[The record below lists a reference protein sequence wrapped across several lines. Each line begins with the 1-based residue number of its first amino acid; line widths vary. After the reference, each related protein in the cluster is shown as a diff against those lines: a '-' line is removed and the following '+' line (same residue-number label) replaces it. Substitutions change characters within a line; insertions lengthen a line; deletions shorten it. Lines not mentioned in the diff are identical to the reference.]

1 MTTRIMFN
9 GKEYPSAE
17 AMPEDVRKVY
27 QQALAQLA
35 DADHNGIP
43 DALEHGGA
51 GNVIGIQN
59 SSITV
64 NGKTYGSVGE
74 MPALVR
80 FLYEQAMGQLDP
92 NRAGAPGAPGVLGAL
107 GALGAPYAPDAPE
120 GSLPKVNSEPAPAA
134 DEPFM
139 RALDQTESV
148 LSTILVILLAA
159 AAGAV
164 IVFGSWMMTHMG
176 ESERSQGGLLYLG
189 LALAV
194 VLGAIASGLVNV
206 WWRKRR

>member
-9 GKEYPSAE
+9 GQEYASAE

-43 DALEHGGA
+43 DVLERGGP

-92 NRAGAPGAPGVLGAL
+92 DRAGALG
-107 GALGAPYAPDAPE
+107 GLGAPYAPE
-120 GSLPKVNSEPAPAA
+120 GSVPKANGEPAPAA
-134 DEPFM
+134 DAPFM
-139 RALDQTESV
+139 RALEQTESV
-148 LSTILVILLAA
+148 LSTILVIVLAA

-164 IVFGSWMMTHMG
+164 IVFGSWMISHMD
-176 ESERSQGGLLYLG
+176 ESSRSQGGVLYVG
-189 LALAV
+189 LAMVV
-194 VLGAIASGLVNV
+194 VLGAIAGGFINL
-206 WWRKRR
+206 WWRRQG

>member
-9 GKEYPSAE
+9 GQEYASAE

-43 DALEHGGA
+43 DVLERGGA
-51 GNVIGIQN
+51 GTVIGIQN

-92 NRAGAPGAPGVLGAL
+92 NRAGALAAL
-107 GALGAPYAPDAPE
+107 GGLGAPSAADGPA
-120 GSLPKVNSEPAPAA
+120 GSVPKVGGEPATGVEPPPDVDA
-134 DEPFM
+134 PFM
-139 RALDQTESV
+139 RALDQTENV

-159 AAGAV
+159 A
-164 IVFGSWMMTHMG
+164 
-176 ESERSQGGLLYLG
+176 
-189 LALAV
+189 
-194 VLGAIASGLVNV
+194 
-206 WWRKRR
+206 

>member
-1 MTTRIMFN
+1 MATRIMFN
-9 GKEYPSAE
+9 GQEYASAE

-35 DADHNGIP
+35 DSDHNGIP
-43 DALEHGGA
+43 DVLERGGT

-92 NRAGAPGAPGVLGAL
+92 NRAGALGAL
-107 GALGAPYAPDAPE
+107 GGLGTP
-120 GSLPKVNSEPAPAA
+120 PAA
-134 DEPFM
+134 DEPVGSVPKAGDEPAPGVDAPFM

-148 LSTILVILLAA
+148 LSTVLLVLLAA

-164 IVFGSWMMTHMG
+164 IVFGSWMLTHMS
-176 ESERSQGGLLYLG
+176 ESERSQGGTLYVG
-189 LALAV
+189 LALMV
-194 VLGAIASGLVNV
+194 VLGAIAGGLVNA
-206 WWRKRR
+206 WRRKQK

>member
-9 GKEYPSAE
+9 GQEYASAE

-35 DADHNGIP
+35 DAGHSGIP
-43 DALEHGGA
+43 DVLERGGA

-64 NGKTYGSVGE
+64 NGKTYGSVAE
-74 MPALVR
+74 MPAL
-80 FLYEQAMGQLDP
+80 
-92 NRAGAPGAPGVLGAL
+92 NR
-107 GALGAPYAPDAPE
+107 
-120 GSLPKVNSEPAPAA
+120 EPASAA
-134 DEPFM
+134 DEDLM
-139 RALDQTESV
+139 RALDQSENV

-164 IVFGSWMMTHMG
+164 IVFGSWMITHMD
-176 ESERSQGGLLYLG
+176 ESSRSQGGVLYVS
-189 LALAV
+189 LAMVV
-194 VLGAIASGLVNV
+194 VLGAIAGGFINL
-206 WWRKRR
+206 WWRRQR

>member
-1 MTTRIMFN
+1 MTTRIFFN
-9 GKEYPSAE
+9 GQEYASAE
-17 AMPEDVRKVY
+17 AMPEDVRKAY

-35 DADHNGIP
+35 DTDRNGIP
-43 DALEHGGA
+43 DVLERGGP
-51 GNVIGIQN
+51 GNVIGIQS

-64 NGKTYGSVGE
+64 NGKSYGSVGE

-92 NRAGAPGAPGVLGAL
+92 HLAGAL
-107 GALGAPYAPDAPE
+107 GGPTAPSAPDGPE
-120 GSLPKVNSEPAPAA
+120 GSLPKMNSEPAPGA
-134 DEPFM
+134 DEPFI

-164 IVFGSWMMTHMG
+164 IVFGSWMITHMDA
-176 ESERSQGGLLYLG
+176 SERSQGGVLYVG
-189 LALAV
+189 LAMAV
-194 VLGAIASGLVNV
+194 VLGAIASGFMNL
-206 WWRKRR
+206 WWRRKPK

>member
-1 MTTRIMFN
+1 MTTRILFN
-9 GKEYPSAE
+9 GREYASAE

-43 DALEHGGA
+43 DVLERGGP
-51 GNVIGIQN
+51 GNVIGIQS

-64 NGKTYGSVGE
+64 NGKSYGSVAE

-92 NRAGAPGAPGVLGAL
+92 DRAGAL
-107 GALGAPYAPDAPE
+107 GALSGLRAPSAPDGPA
-120 GSLPKVNSEPAPAA
+120 GSLPAVNSEPAPAA
-134 DEPFM
+134 DQPFI

-159 AAGAV
+159 VAGAV
-164 IVFGSWMMTHMG
+164 IVFGSWMITHMD
-176 ESERSQGGLLYLG
+176 ESERSQGGVLYVG
-189 LALAV
+189 LAMAV
-194 VLGAIASGLVNV
+194 VLGAIASGFINL
-206 WWRKRR
+206 WWRRRQK

>member
-9 GKEYPSAE
+9 GQEYASAE

-43 DALEHGGA
+43 DVLERGGA

-80 FLYEQAMGQLDP
+80 FLYEQAMRQLDP
-92 NRAGAPGAPGVLGAL
+92 NRAGALG
-107 GALGAPYAPDAPE
+107 GLGAPYAPDAPE
-120 GSLPKVNSEPAPAA
+120 GLVPKANREPAPAA
-134 DEPFM
+134 DQGLM

-148 LSTILVILLAA
+148 LSTVLVILLAA
-159 AAGAV
+159 AAGGV
-164 IVFGSWMMTHMG
+164 IVFGSWMITHMDA
-176 ESERSQGGLLYLG
+176 SERSQGGVLYVG
-189 LALAV
+189 LAMAV
-194 VLGAIASGLVNV
+194 VLGAIASGFINI
-206 WWRKRR
+206 WWRRQR

>member
-9 GKEYPSAE
+9 GQEYTSAE
-17 AMPEDVRKVY
+17 AMPEEVRKVY

-43 DALEHGGA
+43 DVLERGGA
-51 GNVIGIQN
+51 QNVIGIQN

-80 FLYEQAMGQLDP
+80 FIYEQAMGQLDP
-92 NRAGAPGAPGVLGAL
+92 NRAGALSAL
-107 GALGAPYAPDAPE
+107 GGLGGPYAPDAPE
-120 GSLPKVNSEPAPAA
+120 ASLPKVNRGPISPA
-134 DEPFM
+134 DEGLM

-164 IVFGSWMMTHMG
+164 IVFGSWMITHMD
-176 ESERSQGGLLYLG
+176 ESERSQGGALYVG
-189 LALAV
+189 VAMVV
-194 VLGAIASGLVNV
+194 VLGAIASGFMNI
-206 WWRKRR
+206 WWRRRRQT

>member
-1 MTTRIMFN
+1 MFSN
-9 GKEYPSAE
+9 A
-17 AMPEDVRKVY
+17 A
-27 QQALAQLA
+27 
-35 DADHNGIP
+35 
-43 DALEHGGA
+43 A

-92 NRAGAPGAPGVLGAL
+92 NRASAL
-107 GALGAPYAPDAPE
+107 GALGGLGALGVPSAPGAPE
-120 GSLPKVNSEPAPAA
+120 GSVPKLNGELTPAA
-134 DEPFM
+134 DAPFM

-164 IVFGSWMMTHMG
+164 MVFGSWMITHMD
-176 ESERSQGGLLYLG
+176 ESERSQGGVLYVG
-189 LALAV
+189 LAMAV
-194 VLGAIASGLVNV
+194 VLGAIASGFINL
-206 WWRKRR
+206 WWRRRR

>member
-1 MTTRIMFN
+1 
-9 GKEYPSAE
+9 
-17 AMPEDVRKVY
+17 VRKVY

-43 DALEHGGA
+43 DVLERGGA

-64 NGKTYGSVGE
+64 NGKAYGSVGE

-80 FLYEQAMGQLDP
+80 FIYDQAMGQLDP

-107 GALGAPYAPDAPE
+107 AALGAPSAPDAPE
-120 GSLPKVNSEPAPAA
+120 GSLPKVSSEPAPAV

-164 IVFGSWMMTHMG
+164 IVFGSWMITHMSA
-176 ESERSQGGLLYLG
+176 SERSQGGALYVG
-189 LALAV
+189 LAMVV
-194 VLGAIASGLVNV
+194 VLGAIAGGFINL
-206 WWRKRR
+206 WWRRRR

>member
-9 GKEYPSAE
+9 GQEYASAE

-43 DALEHGGA
+43 DVLERGGA

-64 NGKTYGSVGE
+64 NGKTYGSVAE

-92 NRAGAPGAPGVLGAL
+92 DRAGAL
-107 GALGAPYAPDAPE
+107 GALGGLGALVAPYAPDAPE
-120 GSLPKVNSEPAPAA
+120 GSVPKVNGEPAPAA
-134 DEPFM
+134 AAPFM

-164 IVFGSWMMTHMG
+164 IVFGSWMITHMD
-176 ESERSQGGLLYLG
+176 ESERSQGGVLYVG
-189 LALAV
+189 LAMAV
-194 VLGAIASGLVNV
+194 VLGAIASGFINL
-206 WWRKRR
+206 WWRRRR

>member
-1 MTTRIMFN
+1 MFN
-9 GKEYPSAE
+9 GQEYASAE
-17 AMPEDVRKVY
+17 TMPEDVRKVY

-43 DALEHGGA
+43 DVLERGGA

-92 NRAGAPGAPGVLGAL
+92 NRAGALGAL
-107 GALGAPYAPDAPE
+107 GALGAPDAPE
-120 GSLPKVNSEPAPAA
+120 GSLPKVNREPASAA
-134 DEPFM
+134 DEGLM
-139 RALDQTESV
+139 RALDQSENV
-148 LSTILVILLAA
+148 LSTVLVVLLAA

-164 IVFGSWMMTHMG
+164 IVFGSWMITHMS
-176 ESERSQGGLLYLG
+176 ESERSQGGVFYVG
-189 LALAV
+189 LAMV
-194 VLGAIASGLVNV
+194 VLLGAIAGQFINL
-206 WWRKRR
+206 WWRRQK

>member
-9 GKEYPSAE
+9 GQEYANAE
-17 AMPEDVRKVY
+17 AMPDDVRKAY

-43 DALEHGGA
+43 DVLERGGA

-92 NRAGAPGAPGVLGAL
+92 NRAGALGAL
-107 GALGAPYAPDAPE
+107 GALGAPDAPE
-120 GSLPKVNSEPAPAA
+120 GSLPKVNREPAPAA
-134 DEPFM
+134 DDGLM
-139 RALDQTESV
+139 RVLDQSENV
-148 LSTILVILLAA
+148 LSTVLVVLLAG

-164 IVFGSWMMTHMG
+164 MVSAT
-176 ESERSQGGLLYLG
+176 
-189 LALAV
+189 
-194 VLGAIASGLVNV
+194 ASA
-206 WWRKRR
+206 

>member
-1 MTTRIMFN
+1 MTTRILFN
-9 GKEYPSAE
+9 GQEYASAE
-17 AMPEDVRKVY
+17 AMPDDVRKAY

-43 DALEHGGA
+43 DILERGGA

-92 NRAGAPGAPGVLGAL
+92 NRAGALGALGGL
-107 GALGAPYAPDAPE
+107 GALGAPSTPDAAE
-120 GSLPKVNSEPAPAA
+120 GAVPKVNGEPAPAA
-134 DEPFM
+134 DAPFM

-148 LSTILVILLAA
+148 LSTILVILLAG

-164 IVFGSWMMTHMG
+164 IVFGSWMITHMD
-176 ESERSQGGLLYLG
+176 ESERSQGGVLYVG
-189 LALAV
+189 LAMAV
-194 VLGAIASGLVNV
+194 VLGAIASGFVNL
-206 WWRKRR
+206 WWRRRR

>member
-9 GKEYPSAE
+9 GQEYASAE

-43 DALEHGGA
+43 DGLARGGA

-80 FLYEQAMGQLDP
+80 FFYEQAMGQLDP
-92 NRAGAPGAPGVLGAL
+92 DRAGAPGAPGVLGAL

-164 IVFGSWMMTHMG
+164 IVFGSWMITHMDEG
-176 ESERSQGGLLYLG
+176 ERSQGGVLYVG
-189 LALAV
+189 LAMAV
-194 VLGAIASGLVNV
+194 VLGAIASGFINI
-206 WWRKRR
+206 WWRRHK

>member
-1 MTTRIMFN
+1 
-9 GKEYPSAE
+9 
-17 AMPEDVRKVY
+17 MPEDVRKVY

-43 DALEHGGA
+43 DILEHGGA
-51 GNVIGIQN
+51 ANVIGIQN

-92 NRAGAPGAPGVLGAL
+92 NRAGALGAL
-107 GALGAPYAPDAPE
+107 GGLGAASAPDAPE
-120 GSLPKVNSEPAPAA
+120 GSVPKLKTEPPSAA
-134 DEPFM
+134 DQGLM

-148 LSTILVILLAA
+148 LSTVLVILLAA

-164 IVFGSWMMTHMG
+164 IVFGSWMLTHMSK
-176 ESERSQGGLLYLG
+176 SEESQGGVLYLG
-189 LALAV
+189 LALMV
-194 VLGAIASGLVNV
+194 VLGAIAGGLVNA
-206 WWRKRR
+206 WRRRQR

>member
-9 GKEYPSAE
+9 GQEYASAE

-27 QQALAQLA
+27 QQALAQFA
-35 DADHNGIP
+35 DADHNGIL
-43 DALEHGGA
+43 DVVERGGA

-92 NRAGAPGAPGVLGAL
+92 NRAGALGGLGAPGTPSAL
-107 GALGAPYAPDAPE
+107 DAPE
-120 GSLPKVNSEPAPAA
+120 GSVPKVNGEPAPAA
-134 DEPFM
+134 DAPFM

-148 LSTILVILLAA
+148 LSTLLVILLAA

-164 IVFGSWMMTHMG
+164 IVFGSWMITHMG
-176 ESERSQGGLLYLG
+176 ASERSQGGVMYVG
-189 LALAV
+189 LAMVV
-194 VLGAIASGLVNV
+194 VLGAIASGFINL
-206 WWRKRR
+206 WWRRQK